1 LLDPGLPAVNP
12 LDAWSTGGPDYHLGM
27 QKCFAALMAD
37 PGAALGA
44 VVHDRISGGVIQD
57 SYIDYLRAGH
67 AASGKPAFL
76 VSNRQGTG
84 ADPQVVAATR
94 AGFPVLDGMSSFLRG
109 VKCLLDFRD
118 AGTRVV
124 GPVPHL
130 PEAALA
136 AGGAKLTAGMRLD
149 EHDALSLM
157 RELGLPANPGQLA
170 ETAAEARAAARALGF
185 PVVLKTAVRGVDHK
199 TDLDGV
205 RLALADEAAVAVA
218 WQDLATRIGPRV
230 LAAPM
235 VAKPGIEMLLGAFH
249 DEQFGPVVVLGFGG
263 VHVEALADVV
273 YALPP
278 FDAAEARR
286 LLDRLKLRSLLND
299 ARHGRAPAV
308 EAFCAVAAR
317 FSAIVAALSDSVAEI
332 DLNPVIVH
340 ADGCTIVDA
349 LIVGLSRA
357 GVEQP
362 NMRQAI

>member
-1 LLDPGLPAVNP
+1 
-12 LDAWSTGGPDYHLGM
+12 
-27 QKCFAALMAD
+27 
-37 PGAALGA
+37 
-44 VVHDRISGGVIQD
+44 
-57 SYIDYLRAGH
+57 
-67 AASGKPAFL
+67 
-76 VSNRQGTG
+76 
-84 ADPQVVAATR
+84 
-94 AGFPVLDGMSSFLRG
+94 
-109 VKCLLDFRD
+109 
-118 AGTRVV
+118 
-124 GPVPHL
+124 
-130 PEAALA
+130 
-136 AGGAKLTAGMRLD
+136 
-149 EHDALSLM
+149 
-157 RELGLPANPGQLA
+157 
-170 ETAAEARAAARALGF
+170 
-185 PVVLKTAVRGVDHK
+185 
-199 TDLDGV
+199 
-205 RLALADEAAVAVA
+205 
-218 WQDLATRIGPRV
+218 
-230 LAAPM
+230 M